1 MTTQNHAVL
10 LLYFIGEYFQP
21 GKWTKICS
29 LHFPPED
36 FYNFESHY
44 RTLKENAVPSIFP
57 YKSAQQVK
65 CRSTHNSNKPEEM
78 TEDASDS
85 DEMQVE
91 EAVAHCTSCQHRIS
105 ELEKTVAALQ
115 EQVKQF
121 SRKFDESRAENNE
134 SREQ

>member
-1 MTTQNHAVL
+1 M
-10 LLYFIGEYFQP
+10 
-21 GKWTKICS
+21 
-29 LHFPPED
+29 
-36 FYNFESHY
+36 
-44 RTLKENAVPSIFP
+44 PSIFP
-57 YKSAQQVK
+57 FKSVQQVK
-65 CRSTHNSNKPEEM
+65 CRSTRNSNKPEEM

-91 EAVAHCTSCQHRIS
+91 EATEVVAHCTSCQHRIS
-105 ELEKTVAALQ
+105 KLEKTVAALQ